1 MKQFLFVCVSAMTLF
16 MMSCGPKD
24 SRQSFDDPTK
34 YNDFVVDALNELD
47 QTYAS
52 TLDVNQG
59 EEKCLALCDTLV
71 QKAEATMQKLNSIQP
86 YEGDSSFTMAAKDFA
101 SYMGEIGKKDLPDF
115 VKKVFN
121 PEMSETDKAEIDKRA
136 ADLDKT
142 YEAKMN
148 QIDAVQ
154 KALSKKFNYIILK

>member
-1 MKQFLFVCVSAMTLF
+1 MKQLLFVCVSAMTLF
-16 MMSCGPKD
+16 VMSCGPKD

-47 QTYAS
+47 LTYAS

-71 QKAEATMQKLNSIQP
+71 EKAEATMLKLNSIQP
-86 YEGDSSFTMAAKDFA
+86 YEGDSSLTMAAKDFTT
-101 SYMGEIGKKDLPDF
+101 YMGEIGKKDLPDF
-115 VKKVFN
+115 IKKVFN
-121 PEMSETDKAEIDKRA
+121 PEMTEADKTQIDQRA
-136 ADLDKT
+136 TDLDKT
-142 YEAKMN
+142 YEVKMN

-154 KALSKKFNYIILK
+154 KALSKKFNFIILK

>member
-1 MKQFLFVCVSAMTLF
+1 MKQLLFVCVSAMTLF
-16 MMSCGPKD
+16 LMSCGPKD

-59 EEKCLALCDTLV
+59 EVKCLSLCDTLV
-71 QKAEATMQKLNSIQP
+71 QKAEATLAKLNSIQP
-86 YEGDSSFTMAAKDFA
+86 YEGDSSFTMAARDFA
-101 SYMGEIGKKDLPDF
+101 TYMGEIGKKDLPDF

-121 PEMSETDKAEIDKRA
+121 PEMSEADKTEIDQRA
-136 ADLDKT
+136 NDLDKT

-154 KALSKKFNYIILK
+154 KALAKKFNFIILK